1 MLQQGAAHS
10 EGGMTET
17 GKGLAV
23 LFPAFDFPSEGSA
36 LKFFLE

>member
-1 MLQQGAAHS
+1 MLRGAAHP

-23 LFPAFDFPSEGSA
+23 LFPSLVFPSEGSA
-36 LKFFLE
+36 LKIVLG